1 MNKDTWSKL
10 GCLHDILLKVSDC
23 NKYIEES
30 MCLLQSVLL
39 LITISSKSIKDLL
52 LF

>member
-10 GCLHDILLKVSDC
+10 GCLHDILLKVADC
-23 NKYIEES
+23 NKYVEES
-30 MCLLQSVLL
+30 ICLLQSVLL